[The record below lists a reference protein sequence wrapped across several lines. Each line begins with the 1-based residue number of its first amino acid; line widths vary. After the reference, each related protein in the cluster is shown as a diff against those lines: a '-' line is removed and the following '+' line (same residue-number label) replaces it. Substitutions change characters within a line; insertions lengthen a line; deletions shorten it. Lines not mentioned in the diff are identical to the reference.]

1 MNMKIRRQN
10 IKDSKQ
16 YAVRSKQKKS
26 KLLTAYC
33 LLPTAYFLILAHCS
47 LLIAN
52 VVYANQAQELP
63 YTVRNITDGGQVDF
77 HPDFRPDGK
86 ELVFASRSEISKDNK
101 EFWNISPYHV
111 NLWLIDSDG
120 NNRRQLTTGKV
131 IDCYPSFT
139 PDGEKVLFVSNRGGQ
154 WDVWSIKRDG
164 SGLIRLTDNQDKDYS
179 PRATPDG
186 KHILFF
192 STPTSSEAGY
202 ITESVWIMDMDGK
215 NAKRLTSG
223 GKGDWYPSMH
233 PDGKEI
239 IFASMRLIG
248 GSLWTIDREGKDYKR
263 LTYGKVLEFFP
274 NWSPDGTKIAFVSR
288 REHASFDN
296 VGDTEKD
303 PLDIWIMDRDG
314 NNKRQLTK
322 NISGGI
328 WDSRFNLRKPIDFI
342 SYYHTSWHP
351 DGTKIALTTWEKDQK
366 GSYISII
373 EFNKDTLNKLSV
385 LNEDPLPEYTLIGER
400 ELTSGEWED
409 FGPSFSPDG
418 NTIAFSSNR
427 AGNWDILSI
436 GADGEG
442 LTQVTKGD
450 DDELAP
456 VYSPDGKE
464 IAFLK
469 KTEDKKLRSLE
480 DEKLKSTTSQP
491 LNFSTSVISAY
502 DLWVMK
508 SNGSGTRQATKD
520 MTVISYPAWNTDG
533 KNIAFVAKGDDGIGV
548 WVYNI
553 HQNKSKKVATIWDEN
568 KGQTEDKK
576 LRRWEDEKNLST
588 SQPLNLSTSVIS
600 AYDLW
605 IMNSDG
611 SGARQITP
619 PLSSPPLKGGEWGGV
634 ISYPAWNPNGKEI
647 AFAVKGDAGPEIQFV
662 DLKTSAVKRV
672 ISIWDT
678 EKPNPVMFPFTKDG
692 GRDEFTPQ
700 EIVKMKKLFPKAK
713 VGMGGLTPFTKGETI
728 DVPYPLE
735 EFLYRIDYNTT
746 GDKIIFES
754 NRTGNIDIWSVKRD
768 GTELTRITK
777 EDGPHLNPVFSP
789 DNKKIAYARR
799 KLELSSYNEVNYNIW
814 IADAKTGE
822 EVPINGEEQTDWNP
836 VFSPD
841 GKKIAYV
848 TNRSGEFKHYNIWM
862 LYLK

>member
-1 MNMKIRRQN
+1 MNIKIRRQ
-10 IKDSKQ
+10 KTE
-16 YAVRSKQKKS
+16 VRSQTSYLCRLK
-26 KLLTAYC
+26 
-33 LLPTAYFLILAHCS
+33 PTATHCS
-47 LLIAN
+47 LLIAHCFLLLLLIGDVFAASEGRPDHMTEEIIKTKE
-52 VVYANQAQELP
+52 VVPVPQDIQVP
-63 YTVRNITDGGQVDF
+63 YTVKRITDGSSIDY
-77 HPDFRPDGK
+77 HPEFSPDGK
-86 ELVFASRSEISKDNK
+86 QIVFIKKTDNTEK
-101 EFWNISPYHV
+101 MKKGEFWHKTPYSL
-111 NLWLIDSDG
+111 NLWLMNSDG
-120 NNRRQLTTGKV
+120 KNRRQLTSGTV
-131 IDCYPSFT
+131 QDFAPRFT
-139 PDGEKVLFVSNRGGQ
+139 PDGKSVFFVSNRRNGR
-154 WDVWSIKRDG
+154 WDIWSVNTDG
-164 SGLIRLTDNQDKDYS
+164 SSLNRITETEGNTGLWERSHY
-179 PRATPDG
+179 PFPTPDG
-186 KHILFF
+186 KGMVFIIYKKSH
-192 STPTSSEAGY
+192 G
-202 ITESVWIMDMDGK
+202 SVWSMDMESGSI
-215 NAKRLTSG
+215 KRITSG
-223 GKGDWYPSMH
+223 GFGDDFPMVS

-239 IFASMRLIG
+239 IFKSTRQGNGDIW
-248 GSLWTIDREGKDYKR
+248 SIDSSGKNYRR
-263 LTYGKVLEFFP
+263 LTFEDYPEFYP
-274 NWSPDGTKIAFVSR
+274 AWSPDGTKVSYVTNKGGI
-288 REHASFDN
+288 FD
-296 VGDTEKD
+296 V
-303 PLDIWIMDRDG
+303 WVMDRDG
-314 NNKRQLTK
+314 RNKKKLTK
-322 NISGGI
+322 YLSKGAWGL
-328 WDSRFNLRKPIDFI
+328 RFDYNDLVEAG
-342 SYYHTSWHP
+342 YYHVSWHP
-351 DGTKIALTTWEKDQK
+351 NGTKIALTTWDSDKKESYLTMLDFGKD
-366 GSYISII
+366 INRVV
-373 EFNKDTLNKLSV
+373 EELPDETDTLK
-385 LNEDPLPEYTLIGER
+385 EYTLIGEK
-400 ELTSGEWED
+400 ELTGGGNYDD

-418 NTIAFSSNR
+418 KTIFFASNR
-427 AGNWDILSI
+427 KGNWDIWSI
-436 GADGEG
+436 GVEDDGLKQITED
-442 LTQVTKGD
+442 TTN
-450 DDELAP
+450 EIAP
-456 VYSPDGKE
+456 VFSPDGKE

-469 KTEDKKLRSLE
+469 KT
-480 DEKLKSTTSQP
+480 
-491 LNFSTSVISAY
+491 
-502 DLWVMK
+502 
-508 SNGSGTRQATKD
+508 
-520 MTVISYPAWNTDG
+520 
-533 KNIAFVAKGDDGIGV
+533 KG
-548 WVYNI
+548 
-553 HQNKSKKVATIWDEN
+553 
-568 KGQTEDKK
+568 KK

-611 SGARQITP
+611 SGAKQITP

>member
-1 MNMKIRRQN
+1 MQFCVTAYCLLQKGRFITMNMKIRRQN

-314 NNKRQLTK
+314 NNKRQLTN

-588 SQPLNLSTSVIS
+588 SQPLNLSTS
-600 AYDLW
+600 
-605 IMNSDG
+605 
-611 SGARQITP
+611 
-619 PLSSPPLKGGEWGGV
+619 
-634 ISYPAWNPNGKEI
+634 I
-647 AFAVKGDAGPEIQFV
+647 AFSGK
-662 DLKTSAVKRV
+662 KYY
-672 ISIWDT
+672 
-678 EKPNPVMFPFTKDG
+678 PFN
-692 GRDEFTPQ
+692 E
-700 EIVKMKKLFPKAK
+700 L
-713 VGMGGLTPFTKGETI
+713 
-728 DVPYPLE
+728 
-735 EFLYRIDYNTT
+735 FLYRIDYDNK
-746 GDKIIFES
+746 GDKITFES
-754 NRTGNIDIWSVKRD
+754 NLSGNVEIWVMNND
-768 GTELTRITK
+768 GSNMSKITRGN
-777 EDGPHLNPVFSP
+777 EPHWNPVFSP
-789 DNKKIAYARR
+789 DGKKIAYATE
-799 KLELSSYNEVNYNIW
+799 KFASNLGPPFWPNSNYNIW
-814 IADAKTGE
+814 LADMGTGKE
-822 EVPINGEEQTDWNP
+822 EALTAEEQTDWNP
-836 VFSPD
+836 AWSPD

-848 TNRSGEFKHYNIWM
+848 TNRSGNFKHFSIW
-862 LYLK
+862 LLDLK